1 MANETPSGS
10 PAPAPAPASAPAT
23 PANRSGGAAERIVVL
38 QHSDLFYW
46 WPVWFFGFIFAG
58 LTYWEDFHMAIV
70 PAGTRAF
77 SQRKVEV
84 EPGNVEVR
92 DVLVFDAKHHLR
104 TVKAEDGTERPV
116 QPRYYV
122 TPHRWIGVA
131 YLFILLFVTFLTN
144 VALRGLWSF
153 VVVLL
158 VVMISIIFYLADWWD
173 IIFTQLGTLSI
184 HINLGGY
191 LLLSTAL
198 LVLWLV
204 SFLFLDRQMYVIFT
218 PGQVRICIE
227 IGGAE
232 TIYDTQGM
240 VVQKQRVD
248 IFRHWVLGFGSGD
261 LVLRFAKIDHPLELH
276 NVLNVDAVLKK
287 VERLVQEKVVINEP
301 AVARPK
307 A

>member
-1 MANETPSGS
+1 MANEPPGGT
-10 PAPAPAPASAPAT
+10 PAPAPTPAAAPAP
-23 PANRSGGAAERIVVL
+23 PANRAGGAAERVFVI

-46 WPVWFFGFIFAG
+46 WPVWFFGFVFAG
-58 LTYWEDFHMAIV
+58 MSYWEDFHMAIV
-70 PAGTRAF
+70 PAGTRAL

-84 EPGNVEVR
+84 EPGTIEVR
-92 DVLVFDAKHHLR
+92 DVLVVDAKHRLP
-104 TVKAEDGTERPV
+104 TGKASDGTDQPV
-116 QPRYYV
+116 QARYFVSTY
-122 TPHRWIGVA
+122 RWVGVV
-131 YLFILLFVTFLTN
+131 YLFILLVVTFLTN
-144 VALRGLWSF
+144 VPLRGLWSF

-158 VVMISIIFYLADWWD
+158 TVMITIIFHLAGWWD
-173 IIFTQLGTLSI
+173 IIFTQLGNLSI

-191 LLLSTAL
+191 VLLSTAL
-198 LVLWLV
+198 LILWLI

-261 LVLRFAKIDHPLELH
+261 LVLRFAKIDHPIEMH

-301 AVARPK
+301 AAAKPK
-307 A
+307 T